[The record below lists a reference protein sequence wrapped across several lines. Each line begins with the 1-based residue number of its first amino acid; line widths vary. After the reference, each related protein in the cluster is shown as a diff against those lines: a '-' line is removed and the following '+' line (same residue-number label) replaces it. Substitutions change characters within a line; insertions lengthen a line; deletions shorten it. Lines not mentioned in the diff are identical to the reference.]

1 MRRAGVNPV
10 LGLLALA
17 AVCGAGAAGADAGK
31 SGAAP
36 RVKRPHLV
44 LVISEDEYRTA
55 ETLPAFADKYLKR
68 DFRVTVVVGA
78 KSDPSNLVGI
88 EALKDADVVLFSVRR
103 RTPPKAQL
111 DTIRRFVASGKP
123 VVAIR
128 TSSHGFSR
136 FKGKELAPG
145 RAEWPE
151 FDHAVLGGNYTGH
164 HGNRAPAAPTR
175 VRTLPEA
182 AGHPIL
188 TGLPKGEFA
197 VSSWLYKVSP
207 LSAKAVPLLV
217 GRVPGVAKSE
227 PVAWTHTSPAGGR
240 VFYTSLGHP
249 DDFRIPA
256 FRRLLRNGI
265 YWASGL
271 PVPQG
276 E

>member
-1 MRRAGVNPV
+1 MNGRRAGGQVMRAV
-10 LGLLALA
+10 LAGLLAACVA
-17 AVCGAGAAGADAGK
+17 AHGFAGQASPKGK
-31 SGAAP
+31 
-36 RVKRPHLV
+36 RLHLV
-44 LVISEDEYRTA
+44 MVISEDEYRTA

-68 DFRVTVVVGA
+68 DFRVTVVIGR
-78 KSDPSNLVGI
+78 KDDPSNLTGI
-88 EALKDADVVLFSVRR
+88 EALKDADVALFSVRR

-111 DTIRRFVASGKP
+111 DVIRRYVASGKP

-151 FDHAVLGGNYTGH
+151 FDREVLGGNYTGH
-164 HGNRAPAAPTR
+164 HGNRAPANPTR
-175 VRTLPEA
+175 VRILPEA

-188 TGLPKGEFA
+188 SGLPKEEFA
-197 VSSWLYKVSP
+197 VASWLYKVSP

-217 GRVPGVAKSE
+217 GRVPGTAKPE

-271 PVPQG
+271 PVPQQQ
-276 E
+276 